1 MTRKFFTLLLFV
13 AAFVMTQA
21 QVKLDIPKASKVPVI
36 DGYLDDVDDPWGT
49 LIDMTVRNPG
59 STTTGMT
66 SKFKLLADADNFYV
80 ALVVEDATPSNDA
93 TAITNSYE
101 RDCSEILFSLDTVT
115 LPAGAYKTGSWQVR
129 IQREGET
136 LIDGNSGANTWSVAT
151 LTADP
156 NFKYAA
162 ETSATEWIAELI
174 FPFATLSAGMD
185 PAWDAKYTRFD
196 IATADNTTGA
206 AGGRTE
212 QRYWYGHNGLG
223 DDHGW
228 DNTAAMAICKLP
240 TVGVTTLNN
249 VKAAA
254 FVSNNVLNVK
264 NVNGVVSIYNIKGS
278 LVRSSVINGNG
289 SIAIADL
296 QSGMYIVKSNELS
309 MKFVK

>member
-1 MTRKFFTLLLFV
+1 
-13 AAFVMTQA
+13 MTQA
-21 QVKLDIPKASKVPVI
+21 QVKMEIPAASKAPVV

-49 LIDMTVRNPG
+49 LIDMTVRNPAG
-59 STTTGMT
+59 TTTGMT
-66 SKFKLLADADNFYV
+66 AKFKLLAGADAFYV
-80 ALVVEDATPSNDA
+80 AIVAEDATPSNDA

-101 RDCSEILFSLDTVT
+101 RDCSEMFFAMDTLT
-115 LPAGAYKTGSWQVR
+115 GAAGAYVTGCWQVR

-174 FPFATLSAGMD
+174 YPYATLEAGMD
-185 PAWDAKYTRFD
+185 PAWVRQFIRFD
-196 IATADNTTGA
+196 LGVSDNTTGA

-212 QRYWYGHNGLG
+212 QRYWYGHDGLG

-228 DNTAAMAICKLP
+228 DNTKALAICKMP
-240 TVGVTTLNN
+240 SEVAIVGVTSLNA
-249 VKAAA
+249 VKASA

-264 NVNGVVSIYNIKGS
+264 NVNGVVSIYNVKGS
-278 LVRSSVINGNG
+278 LIRSSVINGNG